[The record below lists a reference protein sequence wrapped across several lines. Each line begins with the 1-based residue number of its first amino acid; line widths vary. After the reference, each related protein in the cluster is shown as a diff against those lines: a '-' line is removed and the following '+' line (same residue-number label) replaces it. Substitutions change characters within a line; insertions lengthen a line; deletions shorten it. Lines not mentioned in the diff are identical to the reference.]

1 MDILRRVEAGAG
13 VLLTLV
19 AVYLHAVFRWHA
31 GGLWRDEVNTVH
43 LANLPTFAQIWDN
56 LQFDSFPIL
65 IFPVVRGWT
74 ALFSASD
81 ASMRTLGMIIGLAI
95 LGALWLNARLFGH
108 RLPLLA
114 VALLGCNPLFI
125 RYGDSLRAYGLGI
138 LLILLTFGAVW
149 RVVEALR
156 PGRMAVAVI
165 LAVLSVQTLYYNS
178 VLLLSMCV
186 AGAITAA
193 WERDWKKAACVL
205 GIGAPAALS
214 LLPYADTI
222 HRLNEWNFLVHFG
235 ITLGWIW
242 KKLSDV
248 TGSPDPVGVWIWTLL
263 FLGALVLLGRLSWRL
278 PAVAAAAATK
288 PARVTLFAGS
298 TLVIGT
304 ICYALFL
311 QALQYFTQP
320 WYYITYLALA
330 AAALDA
336 IYGAAIGAGP
346 AHAERWRVGRLVFV
360 WGFLTLMLAQARAE
374 LFTRQTNV
382 DLVGRQLTAQVSP
395 GDLVVNNRWE
405 CAITFDHYYHGA
417 AEAVTVP
424 PIADHRLHRYDLVLQ
439 QMRLPN
445 AMQPVLEKV
454 ARTLRAGHRVWLIG
468 NPIVPPNGDISTY
481 DPANGAAGDRRGT
494 PNYYAFWAMQ
504 VSELLLHH
512 ADTVAKVNVRTLAP
526 VSDFEDEPVGV
537 FAGWHP

>member
-1 MDILRRVEAGAG
+1 M
-13 VLLTLV
+13 LV

-43 LANLPTFAQIWDN
+43 LANLPTFAQMRDS

-65 IFPVVRGWT
+65 IFPVVRSWT
-74 ALFSASD
+74 ALFSADD
-81 ASMRTLGMIIGLAI
+81 ASLRTLGMMMGLAI
-95 LGALWLNARLFGH
+95 LGVLWLNARLFGH

-138 LLILLTFGAVW
+138 LLMLLTFGAVW
-149 RVVEALR
+149 RVVQALR
-156 PGRMAVAVI
+156 PGRVAVAVI

-214 LLPYADTI
+214 LVPYANTI
-222 HRLNEWNFLVHFG
+222 HRLNEWNFLVHYG
-235 ITLGWIW
+235 ITFGWIW

-248 TGSPDPVGVWIWTLL
+248 TGSPDPLGVWVWSLL
-263 FLGALVLLGRLSWRL
+263 FCGALGLAGWLLWRR
-278 PAVAAAAATK
+278 PAVSCHATTFQ
-288 PARVTLFAGS
+288 PARVALFAGS

-311 QALQYFTQP
+311 HTLQYFTQP

-330 AAALDA
+330 ATALDA
-336 IYGAAIGAGP
+336 IYGAALCSGV
-346 AHAERWRVGRLVFV
+346 AHEERWRAGRLALV
-360 WGFLTLMLAQARAE
+360 WGFLALMLVQARAD
-374 LFTRQTNV
+374 LFTRQTNL
-382 DLVGRQLTAQVSP
+382 DLVARALTAQVSP

-405 CAITFDHYYHGA
+405 CAITFEHYYHGA
-417 AEAVTVP
+417 AEDVTVP

-439 QMRLPN
+439 QMLRPDAAL
-445 AMQPVLEKV
+445 PVLEKV
-454 ARTLRAGHRVWLIG
+454 ERTLRAGHRVWLVG
-468 NPIVPPNGDISTY
+468 EPIVPPNGDIAQW
-481 DPANGAAGDRRGT
+481 DPANGATGNRIGT
-494 PNYYAFWAMQ
+494 PNYYAYWAMQ

-512 ADTVAKVNVRTLAP
+512 ADSAAKIVRTPTA
-526 VSDFEDEPVGV
+526 VSEFEDEPAGV
-537 FAGWHP
+537 FAGWHD